1 MLTFTNEKHQSS
13 CFYIPGTKNEG
24 KSETHLISNNTNL
37 LSSGEK
43 PSYSSYFG
51 SSPTESCGSIA
62 SGFSSESY
70 GTSIASVFSGG
81 GSDYSSSSSF
91 SGCSTSSCSSSCCC
105 SFSC

>member
-1 MLTFTNEKHQSS
+1 MLTFTNEKHKSS
-13 CFYIPGTKNEG
+13 CFYIPGTKPDS

-43 PSYSSYFG
+43 PSNSSYFG
-51 SSPTESCGSIA
+51 NSTTESCGSIA
-62 SGFSSESY
+62 AEFSSESY

-81 GSDYSSSSSF
+81 SDFSSASSF
-91 SGCSTSSCSSSCCC
+91 SGCSTSSCSSSCC